1 MDTVDKETRS
11 RVMAAVHSNGTR
23 LEQRL
28 IALLRDAEITNFV
41 CNEKSLPG
49 KPDIAFMNEKVAI
62 FLDSCF
68 WHGCPKHLRRPSS
81 NDTYWR
87 AKIDNNAKRDLRNRA
102 KLRRMGWSALRIWE
116 HDLEKAALII
126 KKIHRA
132 LDQSVAKSEVKPNQ
146 ITSANLPHSVE

>member
-11 RVMAAVHSNGTR
+11 RVMAAVHSTGTK

-28 IALLRDAEITNFV
+28 IAVLEDCGITDFV

-49 KPDIAFMNEKVAI
+49 KPDIAFINAKVAI

-87 AKIDNNAKRDLRNRA
+87 AKIDNNVKRDLRNRA
-102 KLRRMGWSALRIWE
+102 KLRGMGWSVLRVWE
-116 HDLEKAALII
+116 HDLEKPALVV
-126 KKIHRA
+126 KKLRRA
-132 LDQSVAKSEVKPNQ
+132 LYRSESK
-146 ITSANLPHSVE
+146 EEYY

>member
-11 RVMAAVHSNGTR
+11 RVMASVHSNGTK

-28 IALLRDAEITNFV
+28 IAILREAGITNFV
-41 CNEKSLPG
+41 CNEKSLLG
-49 KPDIAFMNEKVAI
+49 KPDIAFMDERVAV

-68 WHGCPKHLRRPSS
+68 WHGCPKHLRRPNS

-87 AKIDNNAKRDLRNRA
+87 AKIDNNVRRDLRNRN

-116 HDLEKAALII
+116 HDLDKSALII
-126 KKIHRA
+126 KKIRRA
-132 LDQSVAKSEVKPNQ
+132 LDRSDAILASGTDQIIRNQ
-146 ITSANLPHSVE
+146 TGEQQ

>member
-11 RVMAAVHSNGTR
+11 RVMAAVRSNGTK
-23 LEQRL
+23 LEQKL
-28 IALLRDAEITNFV
+28 ITILWDAGITNFV
-41 CNEKSLPG
+41 CHEKSLPG
-49 KPDIAFMNEKVAI
+49 KPDIVFADEKVAV
-62 FLDSCF
+62 FFDSCF

-87 AKIDNNAKRDLRNRA
+87 AKIDNNVKRDIRNRA

-116 HDLEKAALII
+116 HDLTKSALIV

-132 LDQSVAKSEVKPNQ
+132 LIQSEAKSNVKSNQ
-146 ITSANLPHSVE
+146 VTHVSLPHAK